1 MKGCDGL
8 SRIKPRKVR
17 VNPLYPRHPRSI
29 NPYTDVNTA
38 ITCEEAESFLV
49 SSFFYP
55 VKMRLGSQVK
65 RLTCDGRRGQE
76 AFAELIFSQ

>member
-1 MKGCDGL
+1 MT
-8 SRIKPRKVR
+8 RILRIIADKPGKIS
-17 VNPLYPRHPRSI
+17 VNPLYPRHPCSI
-29 NPYTDVNTA
+29 NPYTDVKTA
-38 ITCEEAESFLV
+38 ITREEAESFPV

-65 RLTCDGRRGQE
+65 RLACDGWRGQE